1 MIVGTVRGDDA
12 QVGKSGDDLADAAL
26 GNVVLYV
33 GEGGAARV
41 VAIIGYGLEGDVDVI
56 VGALSPE
63 IGEGLL
69 PRFLEPA

>member
-41 VAIIGYGLEGDVDVI
+41 VVIIGYGLEGDVDVI